1 MINKTY
7 PIAEKL
13 LENALKLSINLL
25 DLLTKEADNL
35 KHRASPTSIKKIA
48 VRKEETVMQ
57 LDQFTKQMSQI
68 LSTEK
73 LDMTP
78 SGMAEYFTKAK
89 SAHLDTIGA
98 THNWDEMIS
107 ITGQCRLLN
116 EKNGAS
122 ISLLAQNTQNSL
134 HILKGKS
141 LHPTLYGPDGA
152 TQNEQH
158 SHSLV
163 SV

>member
-13 LENALKLSINLL
+13 LENALKLSTNLL

-35 KHRASPTSIKKIA
+35 KHRAKPASIKKIA
-48 VRKEETVMQ
+48 VSKEETVMQ
-57 LDQFTKQMSQI
+57 LDQFSKQMSQI

-89 SAHLDTIGA
+89 SAHLDTIE
-98 THNWDEMIS
+98 TTRFWDEIITIS
-107 ITGQCRLLN
+107 GQCRLLN

-134 HILKGKS
+134 QILKGKS

>member
-1 MINKTY
+1 MINKTF

-13 LENALKLSINLL
+13 LENGFGLSKDLL
-25 DLLTKEADNL
+25 VLLTKESDNL
-35 KHRASPTSIKKIA
+35 KHRANADAINKITDS
-48 VRKEETVMQ
+48 KEQTVLQ
-57 LDQFTKQMSQI
+57 LDQFSKQMSQI

-73 LDMTP
+73 LQMTP
-78 SGMAEYFTKAK
+78 QGMAEYFTKAK
-89 SAHLDTIGA
+89 SVDLDIKESSRM
-98 THNWDEMIS
+98 WDEIIS
-107 ITGQCRLLN
+107 ITRQCRLLN

-134 HILKGKS
+134 HILKGKPYN
-141 LHPTLYGPDGA
+141 PTTYGPDGA
-152 TQNEQH
+152 TQSEQH

>member
-7 PIAEKL
+7 PITEKL
-13 LENALKLSINLL
+13 LENALKLSATLL
-25 DLLTKEADNL
+25 DLLTKESDNL
-35 KHRASPTSIKKIA
+35 KHRANAATISKIA
-48 VRKEETVMQ
+48 ASKEETVNH
-57 LDQFTKQMSQI
+57 LDQFSKQMAQV

-73 LDMTP
+73 LQMTP
-78 SGMAEYFTKAK
+78 EGMAEYFSKAE
-89 SAHLDTIGA
+89 SVNLDTIEA
-98 THNWDEMIS
+98 KRVWDEIIS
-107 ITGQCRLLN
+107 ISRQCRLLN

-134 HILKGKS
+134 QILKGKPY
-141 LHPTLYGPDGA
+141 HPTIYGPDGA
-152 TQNEQH
+152 TQNEQN

>member
-13 LENALKLSINLL
+13 LENGFGLSKELL
-25 DLLTKEADNL
+25 VLLTKESDNL
-35 KHRASPTSIKKIA
+35 KHRANADTLNKITA
-48 VRKEETVMQ
+48 SKEQTVLQ
-57 LDQFTKQMSQI
+57 LDQFSKQMSQI

-73 LDMTP
+73 LKMTP
-78 SGMAEYFTKAK
+78 QGMAEYFIKAK
-89 SAHLDTIGA
+89 SVNLGTIEA
-98 THNWDEMIS
+98 TRLWDEIIS
-107 ITGQCRLLN
+107 ISRECRLLN

-134 HILKGKS
+134 HILKGKPY
-141 LHPTLYGPDGA
+141 LPTTYGPDGA
-152 TQNEQH
+152 TQSEQH